1 MTPTA
6 EDDPGGPSSSSA
18 ESTVSGSRHA
28 SGSAVVSA
36 RVATMSSG
44 YGTEY
49 AFRAGGWVEVRHSD
63 APRFLARFA
72 PDEAGRLVPVALVLD
87 PMRAIDSTML
97 QRLRLVSVEA
107 YVNRPGVRERV
118 LDYLSHPPNNPRQQ
132 DLLKALTF
140 ELPLISQDA
149 VVHPQPAVARAEAL
163 DATVRIG
170 QATEAETAQPIR
182 PVKSYGLGTAVDFS
196 SAPPGRKP
204 DWFYREVAN
213 QYGRLVAASNRPA
226 AEMAELHAIPV
237 TTVHRWVKEAR
248 RRGFLGPGRKGRRG

>member
-1 MTPTA
+1 MTPTV
-6 EDDPGGPSSSSA
+6 DNDPNKPRTRSA
-18 ESTVSGSRHA
+18 QSTAGELRHA
-28 SGSAVVSA
+28 SGSAAVGA

-87 PMRAIDSTML
+87 PARAIDSTML

-118 LDYLSHPPNNPRQQ
+118 LDYLSHSANNPRQ
-132 DLLKALTF
+132 DILKSLTF

-149 VVHPQPAVARAEAL
+149 VVHPQPAVARAQAL
-163 DATVRIG
+163 DATVKIG
-170 QATEAETAQPIR
+170 QATEMQTAQPSM
-182 PVKSYGLGTAVDFS
+182 PMKSHRLGRAVDFG

-204 DWFYREVAN
+204 DWFYQEVAN

>member
-6 EDDPGGPSSSSA
+6 DDAGERSSNSA
-18 ESTVSGSRHA
+18 EPAVSDAKHA
-28 SGSAVVSA
+28 SGSAVAST

-44 YGTEY
+44 YGTQY
-49 AFRAGGWVEVRHSD
+49 AFRARGWVEVRHSD

-72 PDEAGRLVPVALVLD
+72 PDEAGRLVPVALVLEAAR
-87 PMRAIDSTML
+87 PIDSTVL

-118 LDYLSHPPNNPRQQ
+118 LDYLSQPPNNPRHQH
-132 DLLKALTF
+132 LLEALTS

-149 VVHPQPAVARAEAL
+149 VVHPEPAVARAEAF
-163 DATVRIG
+163 DATVKIG
-170 QATEAETAQPIR
+170 QAAEIDTAQSIR
-182 PVKSYGLGTAVDFS
+182 PVKTYRLGTAVDFS

-204 DWFYREVAN
+204 DWFYQEVAN

-226 AEMAELHAIPV
+226 TEMAEVHGIPV